1 EVTRSFPRVEFS
13 PAGREKAMR
22 LPVKAGHLPQRIA
35 TGAFILNSGISKL
48 SADEEAAAQL
58 HGFAVGTYPFLAK
71 LKPKDFVRLL
81 AGAEI
86 ALGSALLLPVVP
98 SAVAGAG
105 LAAFSGGL
113 LGLYV
118 KTPGMRKE
126 GTPIPTQQGIPLAKD
141 VWMLGIGLGLVLDDL
156 TDRD

>member
-1 EVTRSFPRVEFS
+1 V
-13 PAGREKAMR
+13 R
-22 LPVKAGHLPQRIA
+22 LHHLPQRIA
-35 TGAFILNSGISKL
+35 TGAFILNAGIGKL
-48 SADEEAAAQL
+48 SADEETAAQL

-81 AGAEI
+81 AGTEI

-126 GTPIPTQQGIPLAKD
+126 GTPLPTQQGIPLAKD
-141 VWMLGIGLGLVLDDL
+141 VWMLGVGLGLVIDDL
-156 TDRD
+156 TDGA